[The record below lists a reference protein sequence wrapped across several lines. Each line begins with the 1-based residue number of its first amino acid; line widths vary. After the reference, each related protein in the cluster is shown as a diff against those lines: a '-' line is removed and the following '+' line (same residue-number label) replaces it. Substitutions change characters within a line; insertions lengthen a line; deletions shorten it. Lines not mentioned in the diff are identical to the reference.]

1 MCASVYSLPFG
12 WLVFFSLALHWLRAR
27 CGWGDRVVHGQGSWL
42 NFSKVLNFS
51 AASISHFHFST
62 NHLAAIIL
70 HSCLTT
76 ACHHAIS
83 SPPRPPSTER
93 PIGISVSLPYPS
105 QTLSLEQTD
114 LHTICWRYN
123 SRFLA
128 CHLEIFP
135 FYILCS
141 ALSIS
146 NFRLLSLSH
155 ILLFHCLH
163 LHFSKTLRFE

>member
-1 MCASVYSLPFG
+1 MCWCVPSPHPITQNRVSSLSFLVNLSLSSFRVCLSLLPPL
-12 WLVFFSLALHWLRAR
+12 WLVGFLLPALHWLRAR

-93 PIGISVSLPYPS
+93 PLGMSFSLPHPS
-105 QTLSLEQTD
+105 HIPPQLAPSLE
-114 LHTICWRYN
+114 
-123 SRFLA
+123 
-128 CHLEIFP
+128 
-135 FYILCS
+135 
-141 ALSIS
+141 
-146 NFRLLSLSH
+146 
-155 ILLFHCLH
+155 
-163 LHFSKTLRFE
+163 